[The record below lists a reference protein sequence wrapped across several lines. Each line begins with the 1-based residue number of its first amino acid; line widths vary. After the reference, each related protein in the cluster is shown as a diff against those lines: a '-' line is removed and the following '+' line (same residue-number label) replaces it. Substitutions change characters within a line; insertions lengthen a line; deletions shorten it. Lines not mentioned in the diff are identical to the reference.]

1 MPARGNAPG
10 TRTRDLLVELWR
22 FLQLGVD
29 RHSTRTSLLLVEL
42 ERRDAIQSPLRRIV
56 IEIAGQY
63 DPAGL
68 GQLHVQNL
76 VALGVPGSRL
86 DDDAAVTEHVV
97 FIGLEDGRLAF
108 LQGRKS

>member
-1 MPARGNAPG
+1 VLDPK
-10 TRTRDLLVELWR
+10 LSVC
-22 FLQLGVD
+22 FLQEGVD

-68 GQLHVQNL
+68 ASFTYKNL
-76 VALGVPGSRL
+76 VPGVCPGADLMMTLPSPN
-86 DDDAAVTEHVV
+86 TFV
-97 FIGLEDGRLAF
+97 FIVLEDDRLASARPEKVE
-108 LQGRKS
+108 G